1 MTHSAP
7 PSGAPETRPSQLP
20 TTVTIEMLAEV
31 PLFASLEPEALAVL
45 AERTDLVRVKQG
57 STLFDVGDPGDSMY
71 VVCKGAGE
79 LFIKT
84 KTGERMVLETP
95 AAGDFFGEISLLDPG
110 PRTAT
115 CLITEDME
123 ALCVDQGDLEELI
136 RLRPDTAMDLLSATG
151 KRLRHTSAL
160 LRNAATRNVNEEVED
175 KRTRV
180 MKTADWIAD
189 FSGSLP
195 FLFMHV
201 GFFFFWIVTN
211 VHIFKWGDFDPY
223 PFGLLTMV
231 VSLEAIILSVFVL
244 LSQNRQIARD
254 RVRGDVEY
262 DVNLK
267 SEMQIE
273 HLHEKIDRFTA
284 SALERLERIERRG
297 SLRP

>member
-1 MTHSAP
+1 
-7 PSGAPETRPSQLP
+7 
-20 TTVTIEMLAEV
+20 MLAEV
-31 PLFASLEPEALAVL
+31 PLFASLEADALTLL
-45 AERTDLVRVKQG
+45 AERTETVKVETG
-57 STLFDVGDPGDSMY
+57 STLFAVGDPGDSMFI
-71 VVCKGAGE
+71 VLSGSAE

-84 KTGERMVLETP
+84 KTGERYVLETP
-95 AAGDFFGEISLLDPG
+95 TTGDFFGEISLLDPG

-115 CLITEDME
+115 CVATETLE
-123 ALCVDQGDLEELI
+123 VVCIDQGDLEEVL
-136 RLRPDTAMDLLSATG
+136 RLRPEAAMELLSATG
-151 KRLRHTSAL
+151 KRLRHTSGL

-195 FLFMHV
+195 FLFLHV
-201 GFFFFWIVTN
+201 GFFFVWIILN
-211 VHIFKWGDFDPY
+211 VGVLPWGGFDPF

-244 LSQNRQIARD
+244 LSQNRQASRD

-267 SEMQIE
+267 AEMQIE
-273 HLHEKIDRFTA
+273 HLHEKIDRFTE
-284 SALERLERIERRG
+284 SCLERLERLERR
-297 SLRP
+297 SLRPAADPTSARPSGNT